1 MLKGFREFISRGSVV
16 DLAVGVVIG
25 AAFTGV
31 VSQFTDSFLL
41 PLIRMI
47 GAGGGKLGGQI
58 WLPGGTAEQPNGIT
72 YGAFISAIVGFVM
85 TAAVVYFLV
94 VLPMNKLAQMRK
106 RGELEEPSA
115 PSEEILLLQEIR
127 DALVAQRRSV
137 EEAPVKQRT
146 GQ

>member
-31 VSQFTDSFLL
+31 VNQFTASFLT
-41 PLIRMI
+41 PLINLI
-47 GAGGGKLGGQI
+47 GGVDVSGAIQLNARQS
-58 WLPGGTAEQPNGIT
+58 IT
-72 YGAFISAIVGFVM
+72 WGAFLSTVIGFLL

-106 RGELEEPSA
+106 RGELAEPQA

-127 DALVAQRRSV
+127 DALVAQRRAS
-137 EEAPVKQRT
+137 EAGADEPVKQRT
-146 GQ
+146 AR